1 MPVRDLET
9 LQDILDTLE
18 TNCGDLAG
26 ACSGVCSTGWLKRW
40 MRDDPKVEAAVKD
53 AMDTG
58 AMGLESAAI
67 QRAVH
72 GVEEDV
78 YYRDEVI
85 GKKRKYSDTLLVKM
99 LESRKPET
107 YGRRMDVNT
116 QITVTNLSDA
126 ELDKKIAMLSAR
138 LGLPAP
144 EQTIDAEFSVV
155 EPEPITLDDLL

>member
-1 MPVRDLET
+1 MAVRDAQT
-9 LQDILDTLE
+9 LQDILDALE

-26 ACSGVCSTGWLKRW
+26 ACTNVCSTGWLKRW

-67 QRAVH
+67 KRAVK
-72 GVEEDV
+72 GVEEPV
-78 YYRDEVI
+78 FYRDEQI
-85 GKKRKYSDTLLVKM
+85 GTRTKYSDSLLVKM
-99 LESRKPET
+99 LESRKPDM

-116 QITVTNLSDA
+116 SITITQLSDA

-144 EQTIDAEFSVV
+144 TDVIEAEFSVL
-155 EPEPITLDDLL
+155 EPEAIALDDLL